1 MNFFNSEDQLIFVV
15 FLMLMGL
22 YYPETIKEIDL
33 FLPDFAQKWI
43 LIHPYAEIGGG
54 ESHF

>member
-1 MNFFNSEDQLIFVV
+1 
-15 FLMLMGL
+15 MGL

-33 FLPDFAQKWI
+33 FLPDFAKKWI